1 MTNRE
6 VVKAW
11 KGYKSG
17 NAGHLHT
24 NGNLLYSYGLEIG
37 YKGNAG
43 ELFVIDY
50 TTRCGAN
57 NFQVAG
63 YGYFH
68 VTQTTSRHV
77 NIATSVADF
86 VVNPLTQQAR
96 VNNKFRNAENESAR
110 DDPQHWDS
118 NQSSG

>member
-6 VVKAW
+6 VVQAW
-11 KGYKSG
+11 KNYKSG

-57 NFQVAG
+57 NFPVAG
-63 YGYFH
+63 YGDFH

-77 NIATSVADF
+77 NIAASVADLI
-86 VVNPLTQQAR
+86 VNPLTHQVKR
-96 VNNKFRNAENESAR
+96 S
-110 DDPQHWDS
+110 
-118 NQSSG
+118 

>member
-11 KGYKSG
+11 KNYDSG
-17 NAGHLHT
+17 NAGPLHT

-50 TTRCGAN
+50 TARRGVDEFN
-57 NFQVAG
+57 VAG
-63 YGYFH
+63 YGRFTR
-68 VTQTTSRHV
+68 TQTASHHV
-77 NIATSVADF
+77 YLAIQVADF
-86 VVNPLTQQAR
+86 IVNPVTHQVR
-96 VNNKFRNAENESAR
+96 RS
-110 DDPQHWDS
+110 
-118 NQSSG
+118 

>member
-6 VVKAW
+6 VVQAW

-50 TTRCGAN
+50 TSRG
-57 NFQVAG
+57 G
-63 YGYFH
+63 RYYS
-68 VTQTTSRHV
+68 QTTSHHV
-77 NIATSVADF
+77 YLATSVADF
-86 VVNPLTQQAR
+86 IVNPITHQVRKQDGEAVATVKIDTIEQLVETLSDCIKNGNHAIIT
-96 VNNKFRNAENESAR
+96 
-110 DDPQHWDS
+110 
-118 NQSSG
+118 GC

>member
-1 MTNRE
+1 MTNHE
-6 VVKAW
+6 VVQAW
-11 KGYKSG
+11 KNYKSG

-50 TTRCGAN
+50 TTSCGVN
-57 NFQVAG
+57 EFSVAG
-63 YGYFH
+63 YGRFH

-77 NIATSVADF
+77 NIAKSVANF
-86 VVNPLTQQAR
+86 IVNPVTNR
-96 VNNKFRNAENESAR
+96 VSFTWNKRS
-110 DDPQHWDS
+110 
-118 NQSSG
+118 